1 MPVRIYD
8 IAKAHGVKPKEII
21 DKLYELK
28 LAKPGLK
35 PSSTID
41 KVTAEYLESLLPPI
55 PAATTP
61 EEQTEQTAVQTSN
74 EVPTVATEISPEGQT
89 QTQTLTISQTEAAPE
104 SSVATAPTVEGGIET
119 VAETVKPQEQQVIP
133 VVQAEQPA
141 GAVISEPALEN
152 KEVAAVEEKAVEH
165 APVTEQI
172 VQETTLAPQ
181 VEATVGVEQAPTA
194 EAIPQQQ
201 VTEIQ
206 KPEEKEQISEQAAEP
221 TSTGET
227 VSAVEQAQAAQVVSE
242 QVGDE
247 TQRAE
252 EQKIIIVDKSLAEQV
267 SEQTKSAET
276 VSAQAQTPVQE
287 SATTAEKPQQSVQEQ
302 QPPPPPKQPGIG
314 DVVGRIDISKYLPK
328 EKQREKERE
337 KEKQKQKP
345 QDQKKGAQ
353 PTGKQQPQKVVQ
365 PAKGQTPAKQAQQKP
380 AQQTA
385 KKQPVGPVSIVKPP
399 IGKDSK
405 KPDKVIKLPH
415 DAPVVSIKPPIT
427 VRELAEKLNKKPFQ
441 VIAELLKRKI
451 MANVNALV
459 DEVVAKDIAAVFGI
473 NLVVE
478 KRGSKPTQPKVDE
491 SKKQK
496 VIDAEEAKK
505 LKPRPPVVTIMG
517 HVDHGKTTLLDA
529 IRKSNVVAT
538 EAGGITQHIGAYTI
552 TIPHPDDKKR
562 MMHIT
567 FLDTPGH
574 AAFSA
579 MRARGANVTD
589 IVVLVVAADDGVMP
603 QTIEA
608 INHAKA
614 ANVPIIVAV
623 NKCDHPNAN
632 PIRVREQLSKH
643 GLTPEEWGGDTI
655 YVDVSALK
663 KQNVDKLLELIV
675 LKAEMMEL
683 KANPDCPASGYV
695 IESALEPGGPAVTLL
710 IKRGTLRVG
719 DIVLCGQYFGKARAL
734 INERNERQKEAGPSF
749 AVKMLGLNGVPEPGN
764 SFEVV
769 DDLEKAR
776 EIAEAKAEEL
786 KIAGQT
792 TAAKKLT
799 LESLLQAIESN
810 QVKVLKVVIKGDTQG
825 SVEAICGA
833 LKDIKSDKVSLEII
847 HSGVGPVSESDVM
860 LASAAKGIVIG
871 FHTKLEHGV
880 SEIAKREGV
889 QIKLYTIIY
898 ELIDEVKKAMAGL
911 LEPIVKEVVTGRA
924 DVKKVF
930 ELSKGGKVAGCMV
943 REGVITRGK
952 VRVYRGKDLI
962 YEGVIMSLRHFQEE
976 VNEIRAGMECG
987 IRIEGFNDFNEGDVI
1002 ECYNIEKTLQDL
1014 N

>member
-8 IAKAHGVKPKEII
+8 IAKEHGIKPKDVI
-21 DKLYELK
+21 DLLLEHK
-28 LAKPGLK
+28 LAKSGLK

-41 KVTAEYLESLLPPI
+41 KVTAEYLKTLLPPAKTTNESQQGEAI
-55 PAATTP
+55 AGSAAAESGTPQESSSGVQTPVVSTGVGTAPTGQVTTLEATTEAVEAVQVVSTPEQTPSVIESEPRIEIGKEPVLTGDKSVESTVVPPATEQQLAAQQAEAAHIQTQASAVAEPPSETQVIETQKQP
-61 EEQTEQTAVQTSN
+61 EETIVAQQPLPVTTGESAAVAEPPQQ
-74 EVPTVATEISPEGQT
+74 EKVATEAQTSVQT
-89 QTQTLTISQTEAAPE
+89 Q
-104 SSVATAPTVEGGIET
+104 
-119 VAETVKPQEQQVIP
+119 
-133 VVQAEQPA
+133 
-141 GAVISEPALEN
+141 
-152 KEVAAVEEKAVEH
+152 AVE
-165 APVTEQI
+165 
-172 VQETTLAPQ
+172 
-181 VEATVGVEQAPTA
+181 
-194 EAIPQQQ
+194 
-201 VTEIQ
+201 
-206 KPEEKEQISEQAAEP
+206 
-221 TSTGET
+221 
-227 VSAVEQAQAAQVVSE
+227 
-242 QVGDE
+242 D
-247 TQRAE
+247 
-252 EQKIIIVDKSLAEQV
+252 QKIIIADTAPAGQIAEHTKQEEAVTEQSQASAQETTASQENAQQTEQV
-267 SEQTKSAET
+267 A
-276 VSAQAQTPVQE
+276 
-287 SATTAEKPQQSVQEQ
+287 Q
-302 QPPPPPKQPGIG
+302 QPPQPKQPGIG
-314 DVVGRIDISKYLPK
+314 EVVGRIDISKYLSGRDK
-328 EKQREKERE
+328 FKEKERE
-337 KEKQKQKP
+337 KDKKKQKEQE
-345 QDQKKGAQ
+345 QKKGAQ
-353 PTGKQQPQKVVQ
+353 PAGKQQPQKPAQPVKGQQ
-365 PAKGQTPAKQAQQKP
+365 PAKPAQQKP
-380 AQQTA
+380 QQQQQS
-385 KKQPVGPVSIVKPP
+385 KKQPVGPVVIVKPP
-399 IGKDSK
+399 VGKDGKAPKSE
-405 KPDKVIKLPH
+405 KVPKLPP

-427 VRELAEKLNKKPFQ
+427 VRELAEKLGKKPFQ

-473 NLVVE
+473 NLVIE
-478 KRGSKPTQPKVDE
+478 KRGAKPPQPKPEPTKQKAVDE
-491 SKKQK
+491 
-496 VIDAEEAKK
+496 DPAK

-529 IRKSNVVAT
+529 IRKSNVAAT

-562 MMHIT
+562 MMYIT

-608 INHAKA
+608 LNHAKA

-632 PIRVREQLSKH
+632 PMRVREQLSKH
-643 GLTPEEWGGDTI
+643 GLTPEEWGGDTL

-663 KQNVDKLLELIV
+663 KLNIDKLLEMIV
-675 LKAEMMEL
+675 LKAEVMEL

-695 IESALEPGGPAVTLL
+695 IESALEAGGPAVTLL
-710 IKRGTLRVG
+710 VKRGTLRVG
-719 DIVLCGQYFGKARAL
+719 DIVLCGQYYGKARAL
-734 INERNERQKEAGPSF
+734 INEKNERQKEAGPSF
-749 AVKMLGLNGVPEPGN
+749 AVKMLGLNGVPEPG
-764 SFEVV
+764 SAFEVV
-769 DDLEKAR
+769 DDLDVAR
-776 EIAEAKAEEL
+776 ERAEKKAEEL
-786 KIAGQT
+786 RNAGQAAT
-792 TAAKKLT
+792 TKKLT

-825 SVEAICGA
+825 SVEAICSA

-860 LASAAKGIVIG
+860 LASAAKGIIIG
-871 FHTKLEHGV
+871 FHTRLEHGV
-880 SEIAKREGV
+880 SDIAKREGV

-911 LEPIVKEVVTGRA
+911 LEPIIKEVVIGRA

-943 REGVITRGK
+943 REGIINRGK

-962 YEGVIMSLRHFQEE
+962 YQGVIMSLRHFQDE

-987 IRIEGFNDFNEGDVI
+987 IRIEGFNDFQEGDVI
-1002 ECYNIEKTLQDL
+1002 ECYNIEKTLQEL

>member
-8 IAKAHGVKPKEII
+8 IAKRHGISSKEVIE
-21 DKLYELK
+21 KLVEYRFFK
-28 LAKPGLK
+28 TDQNLK

-41 KVTAEYLESLLPPI
+41 KVTAEELEKLLPTIQPTGGESTQAKQA
-55 PAATTP
+55 PQEA
-61 EEQTEQTAVQTSN
+61 QTAVVETPSTQEAAATNISVSP
-74 EVPTVATEISPEGQT
+74 EASTTATETVPVSEATKEPVAVAPADAVASAAPPASVASASDAVVETVVLEPQKSENLAGAE
-89 QTQTLTISQTEAAPE
+89 LNQTETAPVAAPAE
-104 SSVATAPTVEGGIET
+104 EAVSEKTPETGDIAAQTAVSIET
-119 VAETVKPQEQQVIP
+119 TQESPQTETEKPSPDTAVSTPET
-133 VVQAEQPA
+133 
-141 GAVISEPALEN
+141 AVIETSVSQQETAEP
-152 KEVAAVEEKAVEH
+152 VVEEKADNFIAESV
-165 APVTEQI
+165 AEQQI
-172 VQETTLAPQ
+172 
-181 VEATVGVEQAPTA
+181 
-194 EAIPQQQ
+194 
-201 VTEIQ
+201 
-206 KPEEKEQISEQAAEP
+206 KISEERAVQQEAMPEP
-221 TSTGET
+221 AK
-227 VSAVEQAQAAQVVSE
+227 VQAQE
-242 QVGDE
+242 
-247 TQRAE
+247 
-252 EQKIIIVDKSLAEQV
+252 
-267 SEQTKSAET
+267 
-276 VSAQAQTPVQE
+276 QTPVQ
-287 SATTAEKPQQSVQEQ
+287 TAQQPQETVQ

-314 DVVGRIDISKYLPK
+314 DVVGRIDISKYLTKDKQK
-328 EKQREKERE
+328 ERERE
-337 KEKQKQKP
+337 KEKQKQKA
-345 QDQKKGAQ
+345 QEQKKGGQ
-353 PTGKQQPQKVVQ
+353 PQAKQLQQAKQQPQKPAQQAGKVQ
-365 PAKGQTPAKQAQQKP
+365 QVQGKPAAQQKP
-380 AQQTA
+380 SQQQS
-385 KKQPVGPVSIVKPP
+385 KKAPLTPVQIVKAPITKDGGKAAKIDKPP
-399 IGKDSK
+399 
-405 KPDKVIKLPH
+405 KLPP
-415 DAPVVSIKPPIT
+415 DAPTAVIKPPIT

-441 VIAELLKRKI
+441 IIAELLKRKL

-459 DEVVAKDIAAVFGI
+459 DEAVAKDIAAIFGI
-473 NLVVE
+473 NLIIE
-478 KRGSKPTQPKVDE
+478 KRGAKPVQPPKKAEIEAGEDE
-491 SKKQK
+491 
-496 VIDAEEAKK
+496 KK

-538 EAGGITQHIGAYTI
+538 EAGGITQHIGAYTV

-608 INHAKA
+608 LNHAKA

-632 PIRVREQLSKH
+632 PVRVREQLSKQ

-663 KQNVDKLLELIV
+663 KQNVDKLLEMIV
-675 LKAEMMEL
+675 LKAELMEL
-683 KANPDCPASGYV
+683 KANPDCPAKGFV

-719 DIVLCGQYFGKARAL
+719 DVVLCGQFYGKARAL
-734 INERNERQKEAGPSF
+734 INEKNERLKEAGPSF
-749 AVKMLGLNGVPEPGN
+749 AVKMLGLNGVPEPGQ

-769 DDLEKAR
+769 KDLEQAR
-776 EIAEAKAEEL
+776 EIAEARAEEL
-786 KIAGQT
+786 KLAGQT
-792 TAAKKLT
+792 TVAKKIT
-799 LESLLQAIESN
+799 LETLLQQIEAN
-810 QVKVLKVVIKGDTQG
+810 QAKVLKVVVKADTQG

-833 LKDIKSDKVSLEII
+833 LKNIKSEKVSLEII

-943 REGVITRGK
+943 REGVISRGK

-962 YEGVIMSLRHFQEE
+962 YDGVVASLRHFQEE

-987 IRIEGFNDFNEGDVI
+987 IRIEGFNDFQEGDTI
-1002 ECYNIEKTLQDL
+1002 ECYTVEKTLQDID
-1014 N
+1014 